1 MPEAE
6 ESAAAMAAEASGGS
20 APDPGAA
27 MDATD
32 AADAAG
38 AADESGGVG
47 IVEALLHTEPD
58 ETVDAYPDLP
68 NYTAHG
74 LIGLKKMAHAF
85 GMKGISGGT
94 PAVVNFAQ
102 AGRGFYKQLDTG
114 DDADNG
120 PEVA

>member
-1 MPEAE
+1 MSDGDG
-6 ESAAAMAAEASGGS
+6 SAAAMAAEASGGD

-27 MDATD
+27 LDATD
-32 AADAAG
+32 AADATS
-38 AADESGGVG
+38 ESDGVG

-58 ETVDAYPDLP
+58 ESPSDYADLP
-68 NYTAHG
+68 DYTAHG

-114 DDADNG
+114 DDDADDA